1 MAKSKTPTPKAP
13 AAKSNG
19 KAAAKPAA
27 EATKATKPAVKA
39 APSKGATKVTPPV
52 AKSPAP
58 KSPKAVAA
66 PAAKEVP
73 VPVTASAK
81 SKPPAAVSSSP
92 SNGNG
97 KSAKADTTPPKDL
110 RLGVQ
115 KTYKL
120 YIGGAFPRTESG
132 RFIGLKNAA
141 GDLVANYCRGS
152 RKDFRNAVVV
162 ARNAFHGWAGRAH
175 FNRGQILYRIAEM
188 LESRRAQFV
197 AELVSQGVDN
207 AAAEREV
214 SAATDRML
222 YYAGWCDK
230 YQQVFSSVNAV
241 SSSHFDFSMLEPMG
255 VVSAFAPNSTG
266 LLGLVSVVAPLIAG
280 GNTVVVLASERYPLS
295 AITFAEAL
303 HHSDLPGGVV
313 NILTG
318 LQSELK
324 DHFSTH
330 MDVNAMVY
338 AGTDTALIALLQK
351 NATNNVK
358 RILVN
363 KTEDWFADTAQSP
376 YLIAEAQETK
386 TTWHPVGI

>member
-1 MAKSKTPTPKAP
+1 MAKSKTPTPKAAP

-19 KAAAKPAA
+19 KSAGKAAVETTKPAA
-27 EATKATKPAVKA
+27 K
-39 APSKGATKVTPPV
+39 
-52 AKSPAP
+52 
-58 KSPKAVAA
+58 AA
-66 PAAKEVP
+66 PAAKSVARLHQ
-73 VPVTASAK
+73 ASEARRQ
-81 SKPPAAVSSSP
+81 SRCEGGACCQGRPCREGSRCQ
-92 SNGNG
+92 G
-97 KSAKADTTPPKDL
+97 KSARRSRERPRQRQWKICQGGHHAADVRLEGQRDL
-110 RLGVQ
+110 QRSC
-115 KTYKL
+115 
-120 YIGGAFPRTESG
+120 IGGAFPRTESG
-132 RFIGLKNAA
+132 QFIGLKNAA
-141 GDLVANYCRGS
+141 GDLVANCTGAPQGL
-152 RKDFRNAVVV
+152 RNAVVV
-162 ARNAFHGWAGRAH
+162 ARNAFHGWSNRAH

-188 LESRRAQFV
+188 MESRRPQFV
-197 AELVSQGVDN
+197 AELVSQGVDS

-255 VVSAFAPNSTG
+255 VVSVFAPNSTG
-266 LLGLVSVVAPLIAG
+266 LLGFVSVVAPLIAG
-280 GNTVVVLASERYPLS
+280 GNTVIVLASEKYPLS

-338 AGTDTALIALLQK
+338 AGTDAALIAQIQK
-351 NATNNVK
+351 NATHNVK

-363 KTEDWFADTAQSP
+363 KTEDWFADSAQSP

>member
-1 MAKSKTPTPKAP
+1 MAKSKTPTPKTAP
-13 AAKSNG
+13 AVKSNG
-19 KAAAKPAA
+19 KSAGKAAEESIKPASKPA
-27 EATKATKPAVKA
+27 PSAKKAVKTAGKSVSKPAVKESPVVKA
-39 APSKGATKVTPPV
+39 APV
-52 AKSPAP
+52 AKGTT
-58 KSPKAVAA
+58 AVGN
-66 PAAKEVP
+66 VP
-73 VPVTASAK
+73 G
-81 SKPPAAVSSSP
+81 
-92 SNGNG
+92 NGNG
-97 KSAKADTTPPKDL
+97 KSTKSEANPPKDV

-132 RFIGLKNAA
+132 RFIGLKNSA
-141 GDLVANYCRGS
+141 GDLIANYCRGS

-162 ARNAFHGWAGRAH
+162 ARNAFHGWSSRAH

-188 LESRRAQFV
+188 MESRRAQFV

-207 AAAEREV
+207 AAADREV

-255 VVSAFAPNSTG
+255 VVSVFAPNSTG
-266 LLGLVSVVAPLIAG
+266 LLGFVSVVAPLIVG
-280 GNTVVVLASERYPLS
+280 GNTVVVLASEKYPLS

-338 AGTDTALIALLQK
+338 AGSDSAMIAQLQK
-351 NATNNVK
+351 NATHNVK

-363 KTEDWFADTAQSP
+363 KTEDWFADSAQSP